1 MLCSVHPLLTDAT
14 LSLGPR
20 PSNSSTLS
28 PRALCNRLSRMRL
41 FSLVVRV
48 TASVYFSLSVS
59 REVAKN
65 TQLEQFAVTGRVCRE
80 ALQPN
85 TIFLFHPSPA
95 VSVGTCATRK
105 TTVRTH
111 IRLEKKAKF
120 QKTYKRQ
127 FSSTKRSPTHN
138 QPKPVSLQAKT
149 RFPAPNPV
157 SRPNPAVQ
165 PQPCLPAPNPLRAQT
180 GFPARSRLSSRS
192 HSPNLAFQVEI
203 LPSSRKS
210 GWAAVSF
217 GLEGEF
223 SWLES
228 GFWAGG
234 WVLPVSSWQ
243 TASVINFCL
252 L

>member
-1 MLCSVHPLLTDAT
+1 MRHCRSAQ
-14 LSLGPR
+14 
-20 PSNSSTLS
+20 STLS

-65 TQLEQFAVTGRVCRE
+65 TQLEQF
-80 ALQPN
+80 
-85 TIFLFHPSPA
+85 
-95 VSVGTCATRK
+95 VGTCATRK

-228 GFWAGG
+228 GFGAGG
-234 WVLPVSSWQ
+234 WVLPVSS
-243 TASVINFCL
+243 
-252 L
+252 